1 MEPKSYGAGCV
12 CTLWPVQPGISLVG
26 VGICV
31 CFPQLQVLETFKS
44 DVYFLGIFFL
54 HFLHSLAFPT
64 PSFIIHQAK
73 DDYSASPGFWE
84 RMHKEPSVRRAGRGW
99 DSYWSSYVVTWLR
112 GYRVTGAALGT
123 SGTPTCKYFY
133 RINSTCDNLLSP
145 CVQTVTSWPCLLNRD
160 LGCFLFRELGIYNS
174 RRNANDFAVGECSPS
189 CFP

>member
-1 MEPKSYGAGCV
+1 MEPKSYGVGCV
-12 CTLWPVQPGISLVG
+12 CTLWPMQPGISLVG
-26 VGICV
+26 VGICM

-112 GYRVTGAALGT
+112 GYRVTGLQEPLSEHLALPRANT
-123 SGTPTCKYFY
+123 FTELIPPVIIYCLHACRQSQV
-133 RINSTCDNLLSP
+133 DH
-145 CVQTVTSWPCLLNRD
+145 VSWI
-160 LGCFLFRELGIYNS
+160 EIW
-174 RRNANDFAVGECSPS
+174 AVFSLES
-189 CFP
+189 